1 MQTIRFSDR
10 REAGQRL
17 AARLG
22 EYADR
27 SDVLVLA
34 LPRGGVP
41 VAFEV
46 ARLLHAPLDLFV
58 VRKLGLPGHEE
69 YAMGAIATGG
79 VRVLNREVVERMRV
93 SDAAVAEVAAREEQ
107 ELARREAA
115 YRGDRPPPDVEGRV
129 VLVVDDGLATGAT
142 MLAALRALR
151 QSRPARLVVAVP
163 VAPPETV
170 ALLQG
175 EADEIVAVLTP
186 DPFNAVGLWYAQF
199 DQTSDDEVRE
209 LLGKAR
215 AGTPLHPED
224 MP

>member
-10 REAGQRL
+10 KEAGQRL

-22 EYADR
+22 GYADR

-69 YAMGAIATGG
+69 FAMGAIATGG
-79 VRVLNREVVERMRV
+79 VRVLNREVVERMGV
-93 SDAAVAEVAAREEQ
+93 AEDAVAEVVAREER

-115 YRGDRPPPDVEGRV
+115 YRGARPPPDVEGRV

-186 DPFNAVGLWYAQF
+186 DPFNAVGLWYLQF

-215 AGTPLHPED
+215 TGTPLHPED